1 MTTFTTDAAARSNAL
16 SEAALDAVSGGLEQ
30 GGAWRATK
38 NGHFVYDGWVKDGS
52 MTMTYSGSNRR
63 EEVGKGEIRLFGRN
77 ASGEF
82 LKATLRT

>member
-1 MTTFTTDAAARSNAL
+1 MPPPAATPFPKPPST
-16 SEAALDAVSGGLEQ
+16 
-30 GGAWRATK
+30 RATK

-82 LKATLRT
+82 LKATLRK